1 MYLETERMT
10 VRDFAMDD
18 LEDLQAILGD
28 EETMAYSEPT
38 YTRERTA
45 EFLRQFCIEKKGAVA
60 AVLKATG
67 RVIGYILFHELD
79 EGVYEMGWFFNVQTV
94 TLTAHALAN
103 TFLPEHLLVLFM
115 LVLPAL
121 VRMENQVCS
130 GRDLCKRLIQHGGYH
145 AEYRTIRYGITDQIA
160 AVQIENRGQIELFSE
175 QAKLRHIGDPL
186 LVRLFGMKI
195 PI

>member
-45 EFLRQFCIEKKGAVA
+45 EFLRQFCVEKKGAVA

-79 EGVYEMGWFFNVQTV
+79 EGVYEMGWFFNRTWKE
-94 TLTAHALAN
+94 ASFRSKALRARRISA
-103 TFLPEHLLVLFM
+103 LLCPMCV
-115 LVLPAL
+115 
-121 VRMENQVCS
+121 
-130 GRDLCKRLIQHGGYH
+130 
-145 AEYRTIRYGITDQIA
+145 
-160 AVQIENRGQIELFSE
+160 
-175 QAKLRHIGDPL
+175 
-186 LVRLFGMKI
+186 
-195 PI
+195 

>member
-1 MYLETERMT
+1 MYLETERMS

-45 EFLRQFCIEKKGAVA
+45 EFLRQFCVEKKGAVA

-79 EGVYEMGWFFNVQTV
+79 EGVYEMGWFFNRTCWGKGYALEACKAVVDHAFNQQN
-94 TLTAHALAN
+94 AHKIFAE
-103 TFLPEHLLVLFM
+103 TI
-115 LVLPAL
+115 
-121 VRMENQVCS
+121 
-130 GRDLCKRLIQHGGYH
+130 DGGKSV
-145 AEYRTIRYGITDQIA
+145 G
-160 AVQIENRGQIELFSE
+160 LMK
-175 QAKLRHIGDPL
+175 KL
-186 LVRLFGMKI
+186 GMKPEGI
-195 PI
+195 RRSQVKDRSGTWADLYLYGLLAEDR

>member
-18 LEDLQAILGD
+18 LEDLQAILGN

-45 EFLRQFCIEKKGAVA
+45 EFLRQFCVEKKGAVA

-79 EGVYEMGWFFNVQTV
+79 EGVYEMGWFFNRTCWGKGYALEACKAVVDHAFNQQN
-94 TLTAHALAN
+94 AHKIFAE
-103 TFLPEHLLVLFM
+103 TI
-115 LVLPAL
+115 
-121 VRMENQVCS
+121 
-130 GRDLCKRLIQHGGYH
+130 DGGKSV
-145 AEYRTIRYGITDQIA
+145 G
-160 AVQIENRGQIELFSE
+160 LMK
-175 QAKLRHIGDPL
+175 KL
-186 LVRLFGMKI
+186 GMKPEGI
-195 PI
+195 QRSQVKDRSGTWADLYLYGLLAEDR

>member
-1 MYLETERMT
+1 MYLETDRMT

-45 EFLRQFCIEKKGAVA
+45 EFLRQFCVEKKGAVA

-79 EGVYEMGWFFNVQTV
+79 EGVYEMGWFFNRTCWGKGYALEACKAVVDHAFNQQN
-94 TLTAHALAN
+94 AHKIFAE
-103 TFLPEHLLVLFM
+103 TIDG
-115 LVLPAL
+115 
-121 VRMENQVCS
+121 
-130 GRDLCKRLIQHGGYH
+130 GRSVGLMK
-145 AEYRTIRYGITDQIA
+145 
-160 AVQIENRGQIELFSE
+160 
-175 QAKLRHIGDPL
+175 KL
-186 LVRLFGMKI
+186 GMKPEGI
-195 PI
+195 QRSQVKDRSGTWADLYLYGLLAEDR

>member
-45 EFLRQFCIEKKGAVA
+45 EFLRQFCVEKKGAVA

-79 EGVYEMGWFFNVQTV
+79 EGVYEMGWFFNRTCWGKGY
-94 TLTAHALAN
+94 ALEA
-103 TFLPEHLLVLFM
+103 
-115 LVLPAL
+115 
-121 VRMENQVCS
+121 
-130 GRDLCKRLIQHGGYH
+130 CKAVVYH
-145 AEYRTIRYGITDQIA
+145 AFNQQNAHKIFAETIDGGRSVG
-160 AVQIENRGQIELFSE
+160 LMK
-175 QAKLRHIGDPL
+175 KL
-186 LVRLFGMKI
+186 GMKPEGI
-195 PI
+195 RRSQVKDRSGTWADLYLYGLLAEDR

>member
-45 EFLRQFCIEKKGAVA
+45 EFLRQFCDEKKTLA
-60 AVLKATG
+60 LEEKATG

-79 EGVYEMGWFFNVQTV
+79 EGVYEMGWFFNRTCWGNGYALEACKAVVDHAFNQQN
-94 TLTAHALAN
+94 AHKIFAE
-103 TFLPEHLLVLFM
+103 TIDG
-115 LVLPAL
+115 
-121 VRMENQVCS
+121 
-130 GRDLCKRLIQHGGYH
+130 GRSVGLMK
-145 AEYRTIRYGITDQIA
+145 
-160 AVQIENRGQIELFSE
+160 
-175 QAKLRHIGDPL
+175 KL
-186 LVRLFGMKI
+186 GMKPEGI
-195 PI
+195 QRSQVKDRSGTWADLYLYGLLAEDR

>member
-45 EFLRQFCIEKKGAVA
+45 EFLRQFCVEKKGAVA

-79 EGVYEMGWFFNVQTV
+79 GGVYEMGWFFNRACWGKGYALEACKAVVDHAFNQQN
-94 TLTAHALAN
+94 AHKIFAETIDGGKSVGLMKK
-103 TFLPEHLLVLFM
+103 LGMKPEGIQRSQVKDRSGTWADLYLYGLL
-115 LVLPAL
+115 
-121 VRMENQVCS
+121 
-130 GRDLCKRLIQHGGYH
+130 
-145 AEYRTIRYGITDQIA
+145 AEYR
-160 AVQIENRGQIELFSE
+160 
-175 QAKLRHIGDPL
+175 
-186 LVRLFGMKI
+186 
-195 PI
+195 

>member
-28 EETMAYSEPT
+28 EETMVYSEPT

-45 EFLRQFCIEKKGAVA
+45 EFLRQFCVEKKGAVA

-79 EGVYEMGWFFNVQTV
+79 EGVYEMGWFFNRTCWGKGYALEACKAVVDHAFNQQN
-94 TLTAHALAN
+94 AHKIFAE
-103 TFLPEHLLVLFM
+103 TIDG
-115 LVLPAL
+115 
-121 VRMENQVCS
+121 
-130 GRDLCKRLIQHGGYH
+130 GRSVGLMK
-145 AEYRTIRYGITDQIA
+145 
-160 AVQIENRGQIELFSE
+160 
-175 QAKLRHIGDPL
+175 KL
-186 LVRLFGMKI
+186 GMKPEGI
-195 PI
+195 QRSQVKDRSGTWADLYLYGLLAEDR

>member
-45 EFLRQFCIEKKGAVA
+45 EFLRQFCVEKKGAVA

-67 RVIGYILFHELD
+67 RVIGSLGLEPTGHCEDLPEDWRGREIGYVLAKDRWGQGLMPEAVRAVIAECFGAQDYDFLTCGHFLRNRQSRRVIEKCGFSYWKDILFRTR
-79 EGVYEMGWFFNVQTV
+79 MGTEE
-94 TLTAHALAN
+94 
-103 TFLPEHLLVLFM
+103 P
-115 LVLPAL
+115 
-121 VRMENQVCS
+121 
-130 GRDLCKRLIQHGGYH
+130 
-145 AEYRTIRYGITDQIA
+145 
-160 AVQIENRGQIELFSE
+160 
-175 QAKLRHIGDPL
+175 
-186 LVRLFGMKI
+186 VRLYLLKNTRKGDI
-195 PI
+195 HV

>member
-79 EGVYEMGWFFNVQTV
+79 EGVYEMGWFFNRTCWGKGYALEACKAVVDHAFNQQN
-94 TLTAHALAN
+94 AHKIFAE
-103 TFLPEHLLVLFM
+103 TI
-115 LVLPAL
+115 
-121 VRMENQVCS
+121 
-130 GRDLCKRLIQHGGYH
+130 DGGKSV
-145 AEYRTIRYGITDQIA
+145 G
-160 AVQIENRGQIELFSE
+160 LMK
-175 QAKLRHIGDPL
+175 KL
-186 LVRLFGMKI
+186 GMKPEGI
-195 PI
+195 QRSQVKDRSGTWADLYLYGLLAEDR

>member
-79 EGVYEMGWFFNVQTV
+79 EGVYEMGWFFNRTCWGKGYALEACKAVVDHAFNQQN
-94 TLTAHALAN
+94 AHKIFAE
-103 TFLPEHLLVLFM
+103 TIDG
-115 LVLPAL
+115 
-121 VRMENQVCS
+121 
-130 GRDLCKRLIQHGGYH
+130 GRSVGLMK
-145 AEYRTIRYGITDQIA
+145 
-160 AVQIENRGQIELFSE
+160 
-175 QAKLRHIGDPL
+175 KL
-186 LVRLFGMKI
+186 GMKPEGI
-195 PI
+195 RRSQVKDRSGTWADLYLYGLLAEDR

>member
-45 EFLRQFCIEKKGAVA
+45 EFLRQFCVEKKGAVA

-79 EGVYEMGWFFNVQTV
+79 EGVYEMGWFFNRTCWGNGYALEVCKAVVDHAFNQQN
-94 TLTAHALAN
+94 AHKIFAE
-103 TFLPEHLLVLFM
+103 TI
-115 LVLPAL
+115 
-121 VRMENQVCS
+121 
-130 GRDLCKRLIQHGGYH
+130 DGGKSV
-145 AEYRTIRYGITDQIA
+145 G
-160 AVQIENRGQIELFSE
+160 LMK
-175 QAKLRHIGDPL
+175 KL
-186 LVRLFGMKI
+186 GMKPEGI
-195 PI
+195 RRSQVKDRSGTWADLYLYGLLAEDR

>member
-45 EFLRQFCIEKKGAVA
+45 EFLRQFCVEKKGAVA

-79 EGVYEMGWFFNVQTV
+79 EGVYEMGWFFNRTCWGKGYALEACKAVVDHAFNQQN
-94 TLTAHALAN
+94 AHKIFVE
-103 TFLPEHLLVLFM
+103 TIDG
-115 LVLPAL
+115 
-121 VRMENQVCS
+121 
-130 GRDLCKRLIQHGGYH
+130 GRSVGLMK
-145 AEYRTIRYGITDQIA
+145 
-160 AVQIENRGQIELFSE
+160 
-175 QAKLRHIGDPL
+175 KL
-186 LVRLFGMKI
+186 GMKPEGI
-195 PI
+195 RRSQVKDRSGTWADLYLYGLLAEDR

>member
-28 EETMAYSEPT
+28 EETMAYSKPT

-79 EGVYEMGWFFNVQTV
+79 EGVYEMGWFFNRACWGHGYAFEACKPVMGYAFDERN
-94 TLTAHALAN
+94 AHKIFAE
-103 TFLPEHLLVLFM
+103 TIDG
-115 LVLPAL
+115 
-121 VRMENQVCS
+121 
-130 GRDLCKRLIQHGGYH
+130 GRSVGLMK
-145 AEYRTIRYGITDQIA
+145 
-160 AVQIENRGQIELFSE
+160 
-175 QAKLRHIGDPL
+175 KL
-186 LVRLFGMKI
+186 GMKPEGI
-195 PI
+195 QRSQVKDRSGTWADLYLYGLLAEDR

>member
-28 EETMAYSEPT
+28 EEPMAYSEPT

-45 EFLRQFCIEKKGAVA
+45 EFLRQFCVEKKGAVA

-79 EGVYEMGWFFNVQTV
+79 EGVYEMGWFFNRTCWGNGYALEACKAVV
-94 TLTAHALAN
+94 AHA
-103 TFLPEHLLVLFM
+103 F
-115 LVLPAL
+115 
-121 VRMENQVCS
+121 NQQNAHKIFAETI
-130 GRDLCKRLIQHGGYH
+130 DGGKSV
-145 AEYRTIRYGITDQIA
+145 G
-160 AVQIENRGQIELFSE
+160 LMK
-175 QAKLRHIGDPL
+175 KL
-186 LVRLFGMKI
+186 GMKPEGI
-195 PI
+195 QRSQVKDRSGTWADLYLYGLLAEDR

>member
-45 EFLRQFCIEKKGAVA
+45 EFLRQFCVEKKGAVA

-79 EGVYEMGWFFNVQTV
+79 EGVYEMGWFFNRTCWGKGYALEACKAVVDHAFNQQN
-94 TLTAHALAN
+94 AHKIFAE
-103 TFLPEHLLVLFM
+103 TIDG
-115 LVLPAL
+115 
-121 VRMENQVCS
+121 
-130 GRDLCKRLIQHGGYH
+130 GRSVGLMK
-145 AEYRTIRYGITDQIA
+145 
-160 AVQIENRGQIELFSE
+160 
-175 QAKLRHIGDPL
+175 KL
-186 LVRLFGMKI
+186 GMKPEGI
-195 PI
+195 RRSQVKEIGRAHV

>member
-79 EGVYEMGWFFNVQTV
+79 EGVYEMGWFFNRTCWGKGYALEACKAVVDHAFNQQN
-94 TLTAHALAN
+94 AHKIFAE
-103 TFLPEHLLVLFM
+103 TI
-115 LVLPAL
+115 
-121 VRMENQVCS
+121 
-130 GRDLCKRLIQHGGYH
+130 DGGKSV
-145 AEYRTIRYGITDQIA
+145 G
-160 AVQIENRGQIELFSE
+160 LMK
-175 QAKLRHIGDPL
+175 KL
-186 LVRLFGMKI
+186 GMKPEGI
-195 PI
+195 QRSQVKDRSGTWADLYLHGLLAEDR

>member
-38 YTRERTA
+38 YTRERIA
-45 EFLRQFCIEKKGAVA
+45 EFLRQFCVEKKGAVA

-79 EGVYEMGWFFNVQTV
+79 EGVYEMGWFFNRTCWGKGYALEACKAVVDHAFNQQN
-94 TLTAHALAN
+94 AHKIFAE
-103 TFLPEHLLVLFM
+103 TIDG
-115 LVLPAL
+115 
-121 VRMENQVCS
+121 
-130 GRDLCKRLIQHGGYH
+130 GRSVGLMK
-145 AEYRTIRYGITDQIA
+145 
-160 AVQIENRGQIELFSE
+160 
-175 QAKLRHIGDPL
+175 KL
-186 LVRLFGMKI
+186 GMKPEGI
-195 PI
+195 QRSQVKDRSGTWADLYLYGLLAEDR

>member
-1 MYLETERMT
+1 MYLETDRMT

-45 EFLRQFCIEKKGAVA
+45 EILRQFCVEKKGAVA

-79 EGVYEMGWFFNVQTV
+79 EGVYEMGWFFNRTCWGKGYALEACKAVVDHAFNQQN
-94 TLTAHALAN
+94 AHKIFAE
-103 TFLPEHLLVLFM
+103 TIDG
-115 LVLPAL
+115 
-121 VRMENQVCS
+121 
-130 GRDLCKRLIQHGGYH
+130 GRSVGLMK
-145 AEYRTIRYGITDQIA
+145 
-160 AVQIENRGQIELFSE
+160 
-175 QAKLRHIGDPL
+175 KL
-186 LVRLFGMKI
+186 GMKPEGI
-195 PI
+195 RRSQVKDRSGTWADLYLYGLLAEDR

>member
-45 EFLRQFCIEKKGAVA
+45 EFLRQFCVEKKGAVA

-79 EGVYEMGWFFNVQTV
+79 EGVYEMGWFFNRTCWGKGYALEACKAVVDHAFNQQN
-94 TLTAHALAN
+94 AHKIFVE
-103 TFLPEHLLVLFM
+103 TIDG
-115 LVLPAL
+115 
-121 VRMENQVCS
+121 
-130 GRDLCKRLIQHGGYH
+130 GRSVGLMK
-145 AEYRTIRYGITDQIA
+145 
-160 AVQIENRGQIELFSE
+160 
-175 QAKLRHIGDPL
+175 KL
-186 LVRLFGMKI
+186 GMKPEGI
-195 PI
+195 RRSQVKDRFGTWADLYLYGLLAEDR

>member
-45 EFLRQFCIEKKGAVA
+45 EFLRQFCVEKKGAVA

-67 RVIGYILFHELD
+67 RVIGYILFHDLD
-79 EGVYEMGWFFNVQTV
+79 EGVYEMGWFFNRTCWGKGYALEACKAVVDHAFNQQN
-94 TLTAHALAN
+94 AHKIFAE
-103 TFLPEHLLVLFM
+103 TIDG
-115 LVLPAL
+115 
-121 VRMENQVCS
+121 
-130 GRDLCKRLIQHGGYH
+130 GRSVGLMK
-145 AEYRTIRYGITDQIA
+145 
-160 AVQIENRGQIELFSE
+160 
-175 QAKLRHIGDPL
+175 KL
-186 LVRLFGMKI
+186 GMKPEGI
-195 PI
+195 QRSQVKDRSGTWADLYLYGLLAEDR

>member
-45 EFLRQFCIEKKGAVA
+45 EFLRQFCVEKKGAVA

-79 EGVYEMGWFFNVQTV
+79 EGVYEMGWFFNRTCWGKGYALEACKAVVDHAFNQQN
-94 TLTAHALAN
+94 AHKIFAE
-103 TFLPEHLLVLFM
+103 TI
-115 LVLPAL
+115 
-121 VRMENQVCS
+121 
-130 GRDLCKRLIQHGGYH
+130 DGGKSV
-145 AEYRTIRYGITDQIA
+145 G
-160 AVQIENRGQIELFSE
+160 LMK
-175 QAKLRHIGDPL
+175 KL
-186 LVRLFGMKI
+186 GMKPEGI
-195 PI
+195 RRSHVKDRSGTWADLYLYGLLAEDR

>member
-79 EGVYEMGWFFNVQTV
+79 EGVYEMGWFFNRACWGHGYAFEACKAVVDHAFNQQN
-94 TLTAHALAN
+94 AHKIFAE
-103 TFLPEHLLVLFM
+103 TIDG
-115 LVLPAL
+115 
-121 VRMENQVCS
+121 
-130 GRDLCKRLIQHGGYH
+130 GRSVGLMK
-145 AEYRTIRYGITDQIA
+145 
-160 AVQIENRGQIELFSE
+160 
-175 QAKLRHIGDPL
+175 KL
-186 LVRLFGMKI
+186 GMKPEGI
-195 PI
+195 RRSQVKDRSGTWAGLYLYGLLAEDR

>member
-45 EFLRQFCIEKKGAVA
+45 EFLRQFCVEKKGAVA

-79 EGVYEMGWFFNVQTV
+79 EGVYEMGWFFNRTCWGKGYALEACKAVVDHAFNQQN
-94 TLTAHALAN
+94 AHKIFAE
-103 TFLPEHLLVLFM
+103 TIDG
-115 LVLPAL
+115 
-121 VRMENQVCS
+121 
-130 GRDLCKRLIQHGGYH
+130 GRSVGLMK
-145 AEYRTIRYGITDQIA
+145 
-160 AVQIENRGQIELFSE
+160 
-175 QAKLRHIGDPL
+175 KL
-186 LVRLFGMKI
+186 GMKPEGI
-195 PI
+195 RRSQVKDRSGTWTDLYLYGLLAEDR

>member
-45 EFLRQFCIEKKGAVA
+45 EFLRQFCVEKKGAVA

-79 EGVYEMGWFFNVQTV
+79 EGVYEMGWFFNWTCWGKGYALEACKAVVDHAFNQQN
-94 TLTAHALAN
+94 AHKIFAE
-103 TFLPEHLLVLFM
+103 TI
-115 LVLPAL
+115 
-121 VRMENQVCS
+121 
-130 GRDLCKRLIQHGGYH
+130 DGGKSV
-145 AEYRTIRYGITDQIA
+145 G
-160 AVQIENRGQIELFSE
+160 LMK
-175 QAKLRHIGDPL
+175 KL
-186 LVRLFGMKI
+186 GMKPEGI
-195 PI
+195 QRSQVKDRSGTWADLYLYGLLAEDR

>member
-1 MYLETERMT
+1 MT

-45 EFLRQFCIEKKGAVA
+45 EFLRQFCVEKKGAVA

-79 EGVYEMGWFFNVQTV
+79 EGVYEMGWFFNRTCWGNGY
-94 TLTAHALAN
+94 ALEACK
-103 TFLPEHLLVLFM
+103 
-115 LVLPAL
+115 AL
-121 VRMENQVCS
+121 
-130 GRDLCKRLIQHGGYH
+130 G
-145 AEYRTIRYGITDQIA
+145 A
-160 AVQIENRGQIELFSE
+160 ALN
-175 QAKLRHIGDPL
+175 
-186 LVRLFGMKI
+186 
-195 PI
+195 

>member
-45 EFLRQFCIEKKGAVA
+45 EFLRQFCVEKKGAVA

-79 EGVYEMGWFFNVQTV
+79 EGVYEMGWFFNRTWWGKGYALEACKAVVDHAFNQQN
-94 TLTAHALAN
+94 AHKIFAE
-103 TFLPEHLLVLFM
+103 TIDG
-115 LVLPAL
+115 
-121 VRMENQVCS
+121 
-130 GRDLCKRLIQHGGYH
+130 GRSVGLMK
-145 AEYRTIRYGITDQIA
+145 
-160 AVQIENRGQIELFSE
+160 
-175 QAKLRHIGDPL
+175 KL
-186 LVRLFGMKI
+186 GMKPEGI
-195 PI
+195 RRSQVKDRSGTWADLYLYGLLAEDR

>member
-45 EFLRQFCIEKKGAVA
+45 EFLRQFCVEKKGAVA

-79 EGVYEMGWFFNVQTV
+79 EGVYEMGWFFNRTCWGKGYALEACKAVVDHAFNQQN
-94 TLTAHALAN
+94 AHKIFAE
-103 TFLPEHLLVLFM
+103 TI
-115 LVLPAL
+115 
-121 VRMENQVCS
+121 
-130 GRDLCKRLIQHGGYH
+130 DGGKSV
-145 AEYRTIRYGITDQIA
+145 G
-160 AVQIENRGQIELFSE
+160 LMK
-175 QAKLRHIGDPL
+175 KL
-186 LVRLFGMKI
+186 GMKPEGI
-195 PI
+195 RRSQVKDRSGTWADLYLYGLQAEDR